1 MLSTLSSFDAL
12 CLQRGSCLSE
22 LAATLSPGLSLGSDN
37 EQHIS
42 AAEGVGGDGRRLII
56 PSLSNKTKSL
66 NCQGH

>member
-1 MLSTLSSFDAL
+1 MLSTLSSLAAL
-12 CLQRGSCLSE
+12 CLRRGSCLSE
-22 LAATLSPGLSLGSDN
+22 LAAALSPGLSLGSDN
-37 EQHIS
+37 EQRIG

>member
-1 MLSTLSSFDAL
+1 M
-12 CLQRGSCLSE
+12 
-22 LAATLSPGLSLGSDN
+22 LAAALSPGLILESDN